1 MATQNRLDPDP
12 DHRAA
17 EYRACLAGP
26 PRPDH
31 VAALQALGLPI
42 PRTQREASDLVTA
55 YIRDAGRGLEVG
67 R

>member
-12 DHRAA
+12 DPRADA
-17 EYRACLAGP
+17 YRRVMDGP

-42 PRTQREASDLVTA
+42 PRTQREASHLVTA
-55 YIRDAGRGLEVG
+55 FYREAVR

>member
-31 VAALQALGLPI
+31 VAELRRLGLPV
-42 PRTQREASDLVTA
+42 PATQGEASAALTGYYVA
-55 YIRDAGRGLEVG
+55 MARCVEVG